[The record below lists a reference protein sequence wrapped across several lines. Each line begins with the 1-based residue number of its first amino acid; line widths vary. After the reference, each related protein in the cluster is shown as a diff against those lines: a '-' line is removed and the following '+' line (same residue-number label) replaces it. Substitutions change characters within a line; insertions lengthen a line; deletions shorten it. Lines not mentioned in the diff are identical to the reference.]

1 KIRINSKQS
10 HMEPHNA
17 IEKEHD
23 FIPER
28 KKWKRQLFRIIY
40 RADTPLG
47 KLFDICLLILIFL
60 STFIVMMESVP
71 SFDLRF
77 HTLFVVLEWTISLFF
92 TAEYIL
98 RIITIRNKRE
108 YIFSFFGI
116 IDLLAIVPFFLSLLL
131 PVTKFFLI
139 IRMLRILRIF
149 RILNLLDFMNDGYLI
164 VRALKNS
171 SRKIYI
177 FLLFLMIFSVIVG
190 SMMYMVEGHKE
201 GFESIPQSIY
211 WAVVTV
217 TTVGYGDVSPTTPL
231 GKFFAILLMLAGYS
245 IIAVPTGIV
254 TAEMRNKRQN
264 FEKVCSRCMNDD
276 IDDDANYCKRCGEKT
291 AIPVRNVGNQ

>member
-1 KIRINSKQS
+1 MQA
-10 HMEPHNA
+10 HQT

-23 FIPER
+23 LIPGRE
-28 KKWKRQLFRIIY
+28 KWKRQLFRIIY
-40 RADTPLG
+40 RSDTPLG
-47 KLFDICLLILIFL
+47 RLFDICLLILIFL

-71 SFDLRF
+71 SFDLKF
-77 HTLFVVLEWTISLFF
+77 HTFFITLEIIITLLF
-92 TAEYIL
+92 TAEYVL
-98 RIITIRNKRE
+98 RIATIRNKKD

-116 IDLLAIVPFFLSLLL
+116 IDLLSIVPFYLSLFF

-139 IRMLRILRIF
+139 IRMLRMLRIF

-164 VRALKNS
+164 VRAMKNS

-190 SMMYMVEGHKE
+190 SLMYMVEGHKE

-231 GKFFAILLMLAGYS
+231 GKFFSILLMLAGYA

-264 FEKVCSRCMNDD
+264 LEKICKRCGNDD
-276 IDDDANYCKRCGEKT
+276 IDDDANYCKKCGEKI
-291 AIPVRNVGNQ
+291 ANF